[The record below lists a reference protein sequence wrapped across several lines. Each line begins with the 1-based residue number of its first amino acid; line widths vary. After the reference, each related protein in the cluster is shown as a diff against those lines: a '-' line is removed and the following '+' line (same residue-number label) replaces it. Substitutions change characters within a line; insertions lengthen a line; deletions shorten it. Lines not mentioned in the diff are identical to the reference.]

1 MKAKSER
8 RVVVT
13 GLGVVSPLG
22 SALDCVW
29 SNLLEGVSGIRLL
42 EEYGEDYRCRVGGR
56 VSGLELDHYLTPK
69 EQQRMD
75 PFCWYA
81 VAASDQALAQG
92 GLKAGEGI
100 APEEIGGMISSGIG
114 GLQTIYTQDMR
125 LLKSGPRMVSPM
137 TVPMMIGDM
146 ASGMVAIRHHLQGPN
161 FGIVSACASGL
172 HAVGEAAWVI
182 RRGDAEA
189 MLAGGSE
196 NGIMALGLAA
206 FGSMRALTS
215 RNQDPQGASRPFD
228 AERDGFVPGSGAGVL
243 LLEEL
248 EHARARGAEILAEV
262 SGYGATGDAY
272 HVTAP
277 SADGSGAARAISI
290 ALAHAGVAPEEVG
303 YVNAHGTS
311 TPMNDAV
318 ETKALKLALGAHARH
333 VPISSTKSMTGHLLG
348 AAGGF
353 ESLVCVKAVKEGK
366 APGTINLHHPDP
378 ECDLDYMPNE
388 ARALPG
394 LRHALKLN
402 MGFGGHNA
410 AVLFSRFE
418 G

>member
-1 MKAKSER
+1 MMAENER

-22 SALDCVW
+22 STLKDVW
-29 SNLLEGVSGIRLL
+29 GNLLEGVSGIQLL

-56 VSGLELDHYLTPK
+56 VQGLALENYLSPK

-81 VAASDQALAQG
+81 VAASDQALAQA

-100 APEEIGGMISSGIG
+100 APEDIGVMISSGIG
-114 GLQTIYTQDMR
+114 GLQTISTQDAR
-125 LLKSGPRMVSPM
+125 LAQGGPRQVSPM

-172 HAVGEAAWVI
+172 HAIGEASWVI

-189 MLAGGSE
+189 MLAGGTE
-196 NGIMALGLAA
+196 NGIMSLGLAG

-228 AERDGFVPGSGAGVL
+228 AERDGFVPASGAGVL
-243 LLEEL
+243 LLEERN
-248 EHARARGAEILAEV
+248 HALARGAEILAEV
-262 SGYGATGDAY
+262 TGYGATGDAY

-277 SADGSGAARAISI
+277 CADGSGAARAISL
-290 ALAHAGVAPEEVG
+290 ALHRAGLNPEDVG

-318 ETKALKLALGAHARH
+318 ETKALKLALGEHARR

-353 ESLVCVKAVKEGK
+353 ESLVCVQAVKEGM
-366 APGTINLHHPDP
+366 APGTINLCHPDP
-378 ECDLDYMPNE
+378 ECDLDYMANE
-388 ARALPG
+388 ARKLPA

-410 AVLFSRFE
+410 AVVFSRYE